1 MMVGWLLNERKE
13 REVLVYTI
21 WLDYMQKKPTCI
33 VAIIELLIKDVTL
46 SDETLI
52 KHDILI

>member
-13 REVLVYTI
+13 KEVLVYTI